1 MLESTIIPLD
11 VRQEAPLFLCR
22 TSRGNEMPQPADLLQ
37 GTLDM
42 LILKAIANEPQ
53 HGWAIAQRI
62 QQVSNDVLQVGQ
74 GSLYPALHRL
84 EYRGWIRAQWGAS
97 ENNRRARFYSLTAA
111 GRKQL
116 NAELENWDRLAGAV
130 NLVLQRS

>member
-1 MLESTIIPLD
+1 M
-11 VRQEAPLFLCR
+11 
-22 TSRGNEMPQPADLLQ
+22 QPSADLLQ

-42 LILKAIANEPQ
+42 LILKSIALQPE

-62 QQVSNDVLQVGQ
+62 QQVSNNVLTIGQ

-84 EYRGWIRAQWGAS
+84 EYKGWIRAHWGAS
-97 ENNRRARFYSLTAA
+97 ENNRRARFYSLTAT

-116 NAELENWDRLAGAV
+116 DAELENWDRLTGAI
-130 NLVLQRS
+130 NLVLERI